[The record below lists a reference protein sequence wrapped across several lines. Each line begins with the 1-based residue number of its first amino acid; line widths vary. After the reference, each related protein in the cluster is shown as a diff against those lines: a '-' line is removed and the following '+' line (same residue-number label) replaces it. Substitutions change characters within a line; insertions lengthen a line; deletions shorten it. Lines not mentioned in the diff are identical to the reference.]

1 MLLSV
6 PAMNLLCLA
15 QIVLSW
21 GLARYIMIMKYLDL
35 KIMLEAMSM
44 SDEYDHIPK
53 ATLMT

>member
-1 MLLSV
+1 
-6 PAMNLLCLA
+6 MNLLCLA
-15 QIVLSW
+15 QIVISW

-35 KIMLEAMSM
+35 KIILEAMSM